1 MGGHAEAAA
10 EPSPSGTNLA
20 TWMRGMIAEERFDD
34 LVDGTTRLFDA
45 VIERHVEQLREAFR
59 KRARELYGRR
69 SEQLSDAQL
78 ELLFDLFQERLQEE
92 QAPELTGA
100 AAQLDEAQPKDR
112 PSAKS
117 QRRRRQAPSEAFP
130 AALPRE
136 IVCVPVPEGERTC
149 AACGDARELV
159 GFDES
164 EQLEYEPAQFRVRKI
179 QREKRACRRC
189 RDTVVRAPAPPRVA
203 ERGKLGAGLVAQV
216 LVSKYLEHTP
226 LHRQR
231 EIYQRSRVSLPRS
244 TLGDAVAAACH
255 HLGSVARRIR
265 ARVLAHDMVST
276 DDTGLRVL
284 DPQHPQGS
292 KRGYLWPYVAGH
304 RWAYFAYT
312 PSRSGEGPQ
321 AELRDYAGY
330 VQVDGYAGYEALFRG
345 EGCPRI
351 EVGCMMHARRYFVRA
366 VEAEDLRALPA
377 VAQIRALYAV
387 ERQAKEAGLDTDAR
401 RALRE
406 QKARP
411 LLGELCDW
419 LEALA
424 PRVTPRSPLG
434 KAIGYA
440 QKRWPALRRYL
451 DDGRLEIDNG
461 EVERLIRLV
470 ALGRKNYLFAGSD
483 AGAERAAVAYTV
495 LATCT
500 LHELDP
506 WAYVKDVLEKIAG
519 DWPQRELDRLLPDR
533 WADEHPE
540 ALRRRRP
547 A

>member
-1 MGGHAEAAA
+1 MLEQDRA
-10 EPSPSGTNLA
+10 
-20 TWMRGMIAEERFDD
+20 DD
-34 LVDGTTRLFDA
+34 MVTGVVRLFDGM
-45 VIERHVEQLREAFR
+45 VERHIEQLRDAFK

-78 ELLFDLFQERLQEE
+78 ELLFELFQEQVEAAS
-92 QAPELTGA
+92 APELTGA
-100 AAQLDEAQPKDR
+100 AAELDEAQARDK
-112 PSAKS
+112 PSEKS
-117 QRRRRQAPSEAFP
+117 QRRRRKARSAAFP
-130 AALPRE
+130 AELPRE
-136 IVCVPVPEGERTC
+136 TVTVAVPEADQSCTTCGEER
-149 AACGDARELV
+149 DVV
-159 GFDES
+159 GHDES
-164 EQLEYEPAQFRVRKI
+164 EQLEYEPAQFRVRRI
-179 QREKRACRRC
+179 RREKRACRTC
-189 RDTVVRAPAPPRVA
+189 RDTVVRAPAPPRVV

-226 LHRQR
+226 LYRQR
-231 EIYQRSRVSLPRS
+231 EIYKRSRVNLPRS

-255 HLGSVARRIR
+255 HLLPVARRIR
-265 ARVLAHDMVST
+265 ERVFAHDIVST

-292 KRGYLWPYVAGH
+292 KRGFLWPYVAGH

-312 PSRSGEGPQ
+312 PSRSGAGPQ
-321 AELRDYAGY
+321 EEFRDYGGY
-330 VQVDGYAGYEALFRG
+330 VQVDGYSGYDALFRG
-345 EGCPRI
+345 EDCPRI

-366 VEAEDLRALPA
+366 VDAQDLRALPA

-387 ERQAKEAGLDTDAR
+387 EREAKDRGLDAEGR

-406 QKARP
+406 ERARP
-411 LLGELCDW
+411 LLGELHDW
-419 LEALA
+419 LEAMA
-424 PRVTPRSPLG
+424 SRATPKSPLG
-434 KAIGYA
+434 KAIGYT
-440 QKRWPALRRYL
+440 QKRWIALTRYL
-451 DDGRLEIDNG
+451 GDGRLEIDNG

-470 ALGRKNYLFAGSD
+470 ALGRKNFLFAGSD

-533 WADEHPE
+533 WAEEHPE
-540 ALRRRRP
+540 ALRRQRP